1 MNSRPLAARWRT
13 RLGKGFAVLAAG
25 ILALTCAHWTG
36 QEAQAAGRPF
46 ARTAAPLQ
54 SLDGAVSWLQSP
66 PLTPEALRGKVVLL
80 DFWTY
85 SCINCLRTLPYV
97 RAWAD
102 KYRSL
107 GFIVVGVHTPEF
119 GFEHRPANVQ
129 RAATQL
135 GITFPVAVD
144 SRRAIWQAFGV
155 QGWPS
160 LYFVDATGR
169 IRSRQV
175 GEGGYQEAERLI
187 QQLLREAGRTD
198 VPRDLVA
205 PQGSGTQ
212 AAPGPLPP
220 ASTETYV
227 GAARSQGFRSADGR
241 LRTGKTHVYAPA
253 PALGLNEWTLAGN
266 WMVNEES
273 ADLQHA
279 GGRIAYR
286 FKARDLHLVL
296 GPAVDGPPVRF
307 RVRIDGQPPG
317 PDRGSDVDANGFG
330 MIDSHRLYQLVRQ
343 SQGGRERL
351 FEIEF
356 LDAGASAYAFTF
368 G

>member
-1 MNSRPLAARWRT
+1 MHSRPFAALRT
-13 RLGKGFAVLAAG
+13 RLRPALGVLAAAT
-25 ILALTCAHWTG
+25 LAVMCAQG
-36 QEAQAAGRPF
+36 SAQQAQAAGGRIV
-46 ARTAAPLQ
+46 RTASSLQ
-54 SLDGAVSWLQSP
+54 SLDGAVSWLHSP
-66 PLTPEALRGKVVLL
+66 PLTPAALQGKVVLL

-107 GFIVVGVHTPEF
+107 GFVVVGVHTPEF
-119 GFEHRPANVQ
+119 GFEHRPANVE

-144 SRRAIWQAFGV
+144 SNRAIWQAFGV

-175 GEGGYQEAERLI
+175 GEGGYEEAERLI
-187 QQLLREAGRTD
+187 QRLLREAGRTD

-212 AAPGPLPP
+212 AAPGPMPP
-220 ASTETYV
+220 GSDETYV
-227 GAARSQGFRSADGR
+227 GAARTQGFRSANGGLRPGR
-241 LRTGKTHVYAPA
+241 AHDYAAA
-253 PALGLNEWTLAGN
+253 PTLALNEWTLAGN
-266 WMVNEES
+266 WKVGDES
-273 ADLQHA
+273 AELQRA

-286 FKARDLHLVL
+286 FRARDLHLVL
-296 GPAVDGPPVRF
+296 GSAMEGTPVRF

-317 PDRGSDVDANGFG
+317 P
-330 MIDSHRLYQLVRQ
+330 
-343 SQGGRERL
+343 
-351 FEIEF
+351 
-356 LDAGASAYAFTF
+356 
-368 G
+368 